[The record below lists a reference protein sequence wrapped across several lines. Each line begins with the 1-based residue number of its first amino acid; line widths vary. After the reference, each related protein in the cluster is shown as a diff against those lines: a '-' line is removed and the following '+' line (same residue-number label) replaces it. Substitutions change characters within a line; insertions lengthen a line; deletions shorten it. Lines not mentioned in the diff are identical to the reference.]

1 MNIRRFNPPQLQPQQ
16 GITHVVE
23 VTGGR
28 TLYLS
33 GQGAFDA
40 ENRIVGAGDHYAQT
54 TQALANV
61 RTALNAAGASF
72 ANVVK
77 ATYYIVGLDDEVLM
91 QFARALYEVP
101 GFSPDQPPAS
111 TMVGVEALGYPEML
125 VEIDV
130 TAVVDEL

>member
-16 GITHVVE
+16 GVTHVVE

-40 ENRIVGAGDHYAQT
+40 DNRIVGPGDHYAQT
-54 TQALANV
+54 AQAFANV
-61 RTALNAAGASF
+61 RTALGAAGATF
-72 ANVVK
+72 ENVVK
-77 ATYYIVGLDDEVLM
+77 ATYYLVGLDEDVLM
-91 QFARALYEVP
+91 KFVRALYEVP
-101 GFSPDQPPAS
+101 GFSLDRPPAS
-111 TMVGVEALGYPEML
+111 TMIGVEALGYEEML

-130 TAVVDEL
+130 TAVVGET